1 MLSSQYSGQLGN
13 QKTRDSSSHASARQH
28 RTIVSRVATGH
39 QQHCTLSILFFGRIL
54 MLFISFSICFWVT
67 CIASAST
74 KCEVQVHDRCSD
86 PSNRSGLPEMQ
97 LYKAPSSFRNVST
110 AWESED
116 GVLGELAI
124 GRYNGRNTGE
134 SDIFGI
140 HVKLGIFFSL

>member
-1 MLSSQYSGQLGN
+1 
-13 QKTRDSSSHASARQH
+13 
-28 RTIVSRVATGH
+28 
-39 QQHCTLSILFFGRIL
+39 